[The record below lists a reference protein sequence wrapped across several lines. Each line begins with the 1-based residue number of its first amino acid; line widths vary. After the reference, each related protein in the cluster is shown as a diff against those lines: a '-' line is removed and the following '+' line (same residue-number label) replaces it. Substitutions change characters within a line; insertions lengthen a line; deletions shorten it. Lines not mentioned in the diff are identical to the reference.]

1 MVAYMKKK
9 VLAFSGIFL
18 LCFMGNS
25 HADIVY
31 QLGQG
36 SNSTSVTNSTW
47 KLGQSF
53 TNSSSTGSIQ
63 DLKVYL
69 SKQGSFTGTL
79 TTLIYNAT
87 GSSGSYIP
95 DTTSLVSSA
104 SIDASTIAAQGY
116 YSFNNFSGHTL
127 TGGNRYVFVL
137 DFASVTG
144 LNGSNYIDFFQGT
157 GSGIGV
163 SGQNAITNVDGTWSP
178 NNTFNYSAIISVPEP
193 GTFVLGSITVV
204 SGGLGVWW
212 KRRWWRGVQ
221 TSE

>member
-1 MVAYMKKK
+1 MKKEF
-9 VLAFSGIFL
+9 LAFSAIFL
-18 LCFMGNS
+18 LCFAGSS

-31 QLGQG
+31 QLGPG
-36 SNSTSVTNSTW
+36 SNTTSVIDSTW
-47 KLGQSF
+47 KVGQSF

-69 SKQGSFTGTL
+69 SKQGSLAGTL
-79 TTLIYNAT
+79 TTRIYNAT
-87 GSSGSYIP
+87 GSSGNYIP
-95 DTTSLVSSA
+95 DTTSLISSA
-104 SIDASTIAAQGY
+104 SIDASTITAQGY

-127 TGGNRYVFVL
+127 TSGNRYVFVL

-157 GSGIGV
+157 GTGIGV
-163 SGQNAITNVDGTWSP
+163 SGQNAITNVDGTWNP

-193 GTFVLGSITVV
+193 GTFLLGSIAVV
-204 SGGLGVWW
+204 SGGLGAWW
-212 KRRWWRGVQ
+212 KRRRRRGVQ

>member
-1 MVAYMKKK
+1 MKKK